1 MTKDIVEKKY
11 YFHVKRKQTALVQS
25 FSNWEALAEKT
36 ANLCDLNDFCL
47 TVSHSCHALSGYD
60 D

>member
-1 MTKDIVEKKY
+1 M
-11 YFHVKRKQTALVQS
+11 ALVQS